1 MANRNKID
9 LSGQCG
15 IVTGAAAGLGFGI
28 AQRLVESGARI
39 ALWDVNPKALD
50 EAVAKLGKDKVIGV
64 VGNIADAKSVEDGV
78 GATMKAFGSID
89 ICVNNAGISGPNV
102 VTWEYPIDAWKQVV
116 DINLTC
122 VSGQLG
128 CGIFKMVDFALE
140 IQGQFIQRQIQVIG
154 FCVLSV
160 KINAAV

>member
-116 DINLTC
+116 DI
-122 VSGQLG
+122 
-128 CGIFKMVDFALE
+128 K
-140 IQGQFIQRQIQVIG
+140 RQQAILFLV
-154 FCVLSV
+154 
-160 KINAAV
+160 